1 MSTLNG
7 ETDGFREVICM
18 APQFSVKG
26 GNGRPAAYACNHA
39 HSLIRYNLI
48 SNAETEEAVP
58 EPAET
63 KPNASIQR
71 EAAALLALLVA
82 FVWLTRVF
90 LRPEP
95 SALTH
100 PLAGAGLLF
109 FLLPFR
115 KNAACS
121 RGVWL
126 AIAAIAVWLA
136 GRLSIVWIPFA
147 TAFVLC
153 YLLRMASQEL
163 QTLRLPGGRELR
175 LPAYA
180 ANTLIALMLVG
191 GTALAGLVA
200 APSLAGQTA
209 QLVDGIRTAYTHA
222 FDYRLRKIP
231 LEEARTAIAEWSL
244 SQPKLAKAAAA
255 QDGTTYAEGTPVTT
269 EMLNAL
275 EASGHAAAPVHSPSH
290 SEQEG
295 GIPIAEARALL
306 KDWTNSAPLTLAE
319 TIDFYDGEK
328 FAQGA
333 AVTNA
338 YLDKLESIGVDTASV
353 KAPSYLQEWREDG
366 GWIRRIQAAVIEEI
380 GPEYVEPILAG
391 AERWAREM
399 TAALSRQFPK
409 ALADALGFSTRLITD
424 AVGVLVMGVFSLI
437 ILAYLLAG
445 YDRYLKAG
453 LNLFPEKE
461 RGRVRRIA
469 RLVDANMKAFVRS
482 QFMIIIAVAAL
493 STLAYALAGIPFAL
507 LIGVLGGLLNV
518 IPNIGPT
525 LAGVSAFFALTIGW
539 IAGLRPNL
547 LFFIE
552 SDGLRGYLI
561 RAALIPI
568 AVFLVQSVDN
578 ALISPRVFSRAM
590 NIDPLAIM
598 LCILTGG
605 IMFGFWGVL
614 LAIPGL
620 IAVRSALEGWNA

>member
-1 MSTLNG
+1 MS
-7 ETDGFREVICM
+7 
-18 APQFSVKG
+18 
-26 GNGRPAAYACNHA
+26 
-39 HSLIRYNLI
+39 
-48 SNAETEEAVP
+48 

-63 KPNASIQR
+63 KPSASIQR

-82 FVWLTRVF
+82 FAWLARVF

-95 SALTH
+95 SALAH

-126 AIAAIAVWLA
+126 AMAGVAVWLA

-163 QTLRLPGGRELR
+163 QTIRLPGGREMR

-191 GTALAGLVA
+191 GTALTGLVA
-200 APSLAGQTA
+200 APRLAGQTA
-209 QLVDGIRTAYTHA
+209 QLVDGIRTAYMHA
-222 FDYRLRKIP
+222 FDHRPRKIP
-231 LEEARTAIAEWSL
+231 LAEARTAIADWAR
-244 SQPKLAKAAAA
+244 SQPTLAKAASA
-255 QDGTTYAEGTPVTT
+255 QDGAAYAEGAPVTA

-275 EASGHAAAPVHSPSH
+275 EASGQSAAPVQSPSY
-290 SEQEG
+290 SEQTG

-306 KDWTNSAPLTLAE
+306 ENWKNAAPLTLAE
-319 TIDFYDGEK
+319 KINFDDGQT
-328 FAQGA
+328 FALGA

-338 YLDKLESIGVDTASV
+338 YLDKLESIGVQTASV

-366 GWIRRIQAAVIEEI
+366 GWIRRLQAAVIEEI
-380 GPEYVEPILAG
+380 GPEYVEPALAS
-391 AERWAREM
+391 AEQWARDM
-399 TAALSRQFPK
+399 TAALSKQFPK

-424 AVGVLVMGVFSLI
+424 AVGILVMGVFSLI

-469 RLVDANMKAFVRS
+469 QLIDANMKAFVRS
-482 QFMIIIAVAAL
+482 QFLIVIAVAAL

-507 LIGVLGGLLNV
+507 LVGVLGGLLNV

-539 IAGLRPNL
+539 IAGLRPDL

-552 SDGLRGYLI
+552 SDGLRGYLM

-590 NIDPLAIM
+590 NVDPLAIM

>member
-1 MSTLNG
+1 MS
-7 ETDGFREVICM
+7 
-18 APQFSVKG
+18 
-26 GNGRPAAYACNHA
+26 
-39 HSLIRYNLI
+39 
-48 SNAETEEAVP
+48 

-63 KPNASIQR
+63 KPSASIQR

-82 FVWLTRVF
+82 FAWLARVF

-95 SALTH
+95 SALAH

-126 AIAAIAVWLA
+126 AMAGVAVWLA

-163 QTLRLPGGRELR
+163 QTIRLPGGREMR

-191 GTALAGLVA
+191 GTALTGLVA
-200 APSLAGQTA
+200 APRLAGQTA
-209 QLVDGIRTAYTHA
+209 QLVDGIRTAYMHA
-222 FDYRLRKIP
+222 FDHRPRKIP
-231 LEEARTAIAEWSL
+231 LAEARTAIADWAR
-244 SQPKLAKAAAA
+244 SQPTLAKAASA
-255 QDGTTYAEGTPVTT
+255 QDGAAYAEGAPVTA

-275 EASGHAAAPVHSPSH
+275 EASGQSAAPVQSPSY

-306 KDWTNSAPLTLAE
+306 ENWKNAAPLTLAE
-319 TIDFYDGEK
+319 KINFDDGQT
-328 FAQGA
+328 FALGA

-338 YLDKLESIGVDTASV
+338 YLDKLESIGVQTASV

-366 GWIRRIQAAVIEEI
+366 GWIRRLQAAVIEEI
-380 GPEYVEPILAG
+380 GPEYVEPALAS
-391 AERWAREM
+391 AEQWARDM
-399 TAALSRQFPK
+399 TAALSKQFPK

-424 AVGVLVMGVFSLI
+424 AVGILVMGVFSLI

-469 RLVDANMKAFVRS
+469 QLIDANMKAFVRS
-482 QFMIIIAVAAL
+482 QFLIVIAVAAL

-507 LIGVLGGLLNV
+507 LVGVLGGLLNV

-539 IAGLRPNL
+539 IAGLRPDL

-552 SDGLRGYLI
+552 SDGLRGYLM

-590 NIDPLAIM
+590 NVDPLAIM

>member
-1 MSTLNG
+1 MS
-7 ETDGFREVICM
+7 
-18 APQFSVKG
+18 
-26 GNGRPAAYACNHA
+26 
-39 HSLIRYNLI
+39 
-48 SNAETEEAVP
+48 
-58 EPAET
+58 EPTET
-63 KPNASIQR
+63 KPSASIQR

-82 FVWLTRVF
+82 FAWLARVF

-100 PLAGAGLLF
+100 PLAAAGLLF

-126 AIAAIAVWLA
+126 AMAGVAVWLA

-163 QTLRLPGGRELR
+163 QTIRLPRGRELR

-180 ANTLIALMLVG
+180 ANTLIALMLIG
-191 GTALAGLVA
+191 GTALTGLVA
-200 APSLAGQTA
+200 APRLAGQAA
-209 QLVDGIRTAYTHA
+209 QLVNGIRTAYMHA
-222 FDYRLRKIP
+222 FEYRLEKIP
-231 LEEARTAIAEWSL
+231 LAEARTAIAEWSL
-244 SQPKLAKAAAA
+244 SQPKLAKAASAQGGAA
-255 QDGTTYAEGTPVTT
+255 YAEGAPVTA
-269 EMLNAL
+269 EMLYAL
-275 EASGHAAAPVHSPSH
+275 EASGQSAAPVQSPSY
-290 SEQEG
+290 SEQAG
-295 GIPIAEARALL
+295 GIPIYEARALL
-306 KDWTNSAPLTLAE
+306 ENWKNAAPLKVGE
-319 TIDFYDGEK
+319 TICFDDGK
-328 FAQGA
+328 IYLLGA
-333 AVTNA
+333 AVTSA
-338 YLDKLESIGVDTASV
+338 YLDKLESIGVQTASV
-353 KAPSYLQEWREDG
+353 KAPSYLQEWREDS
-366 GWIRRIQAAVIEEI
+366 GWIRRLQAAAIEEI
-380 GPEYVEPILAG
+380 GPEYVEPALAS
-391 AERWAREM
+391 AEQWVRDT
-399 TAALSRQFPK
+399 TAVLSKQFPK

-424 AVGVLVMGVFSLI
+424 AVGILVMGVFTLI
-437 ILAYLLAG
+437 ILAYLLVG

-453 LNLFPEKE
+453 LKLFPEKE

-469 RLVDANMKAFVRS
+469 KLVDANMKAFVRS
-482 QFMIIIAVAAL
+482 QFLIVIAVAAL

-507 LIGVLGGLLNV
+507 LVGVLGGLLNV

-539 IAGLRPNL
+539 IAGLRPDL

-552 SDGLRGYLI
+552 SDGLRGYLM
-561 RAALIPI
+561 RVALIPI
-568 AVFLVQSVDN
+568 AVFLVQSLDN

-590 NIDPLAIM
+590 NVDPLAIM

-620 IAVRSALEGWNA
+620 IAVRSAIEGWNA